1 MRPRL
6 KRLSVVLAA
15 LSIGGAGVVAGVLA
29 APDAHASN
37 NGLSIRPAMGWSS
50 WSFVRRNPT
59 ATIMNAQADAM
70 KHSGLADHG
79 YLYVNLD
86 DFFQK
91 CDANGFVVDNFGRW
105 TPDTGK
111 FPGGI
116 KPVADHIHS
125 LGLKFGL
132 YVTPGIPQN
141 AVTKNTPIEGTSF
154 HAKDIA
160 DTSKTEKNYSCK
172 HMYFIDYSKPGAQEY
187 VNSFANLYASW
198 GVDYLKIDGVG
209 ASDIPDVQAWDKAL
223 RQANR
228 PINYALSNN
237 LPIANATTWKQLSN
251 SWRTQGD
258 VECYCSGQP
267 NGVGYPLTT
276 WAKIASRFNS
286 VSSWQQFAGPGN
298 WPDYDSIEIGSG
310 DQEIQDIA
318 GMSKADIRR
327 TQLTLWAMASAPLLL
342 GTDLTL
348 MDPNQTPNP
357 PAGVA
362 ADKAMLFNDRVVA
375 VDQDGVAAQRIVN
388 SGGGQVF
395 SKKEAD
401 GSFVVALFNTNTSGN
416 LTVSVN
422 WSQVGF
428 TGSGQV
434 TDLWSGASGGTVA
447 NSYSASLRPG
457 EPRLIRVVPGTGG
470 GGGSTVEAET
480 GTLAGATRLSNC
492 AACSGGQKVGFI
504 GNGAANFVTVNGLTP
519 SAAGNRTLTITYLLS
534 GSRSFFVSVN
544 GGTGVEVPL
553 TGTSFSTPV
562 TTTITV
568 NFNAGS
574 NSIKFYNNTAYA
586 PDLDK
591 ISVN

>member
-6 KRLSVVLAA
+6 KKLSIVLGA
-15 LSIGGAGVVAGVLA
+15 LSLGAAGAVAGVLS
-29 APDAHASN
+29 APDAQASN

-59 ATIMNAQADAM
+59 EANMIAQADSM
-70 KHSGLADHG
+70 KNSGLSAHG
-79 YLYVNLD
+79 YQYVNLD
-86 DFFQK
+86 DFFMK
-91 CDANGFVVDNFGRW
+91 CDSNGPVVDGFGRW
-105 TPDTGK
+105 TVDTNRFPHGLK
-111 FPGGI
+111 F
-116 KPVADHIHS
+116 VADHIHG

-132 YVTPGIPQN
+132 YVTPGIPVN
-141 AVTKNTPIEGTSF
+141 AVLKNTPIQGTTL

-160 DTSKTEKNYSCK
+160 DTSKMEKNYNCH
-172 HMYFIDYSKPGAQEY
+172 HMYYINYSKAGAQEY

-209 ASDIPDVQAWDKAL
+209 SFDIPDVQAWATAL
-223 RQANR
+223 KQTGR

-237 LPIANATTWKQLSN
+237 LNIADATTWRKLAN

-267 NGVGYPLTT
+267 NGVGYPLTN
-276 WAKIASRFNS
+276 WSHIAARFNTAA
-286 VSSWQQFAGPGN
+286 SWQPFAGPGGWN
-298 WPDYDSIEIGSG
+298 DLDSIEIGSG
-310 DQEIQDIA
+310 DQEIQSIT
-318 GMSKADIRR
+318 GVSKTDIRR
-327 TQLTLWAMASAPLLL
+327 TQLSLWAMAAAPLLL

-348 MDPNQTPNP
+348 LDPTRTPTP

-362 ADKAMLFNDRVVA
+362 ADKTMLFNDRIIA
-375 VDQDGVAAQRIVN
+375 VDQDGVAAKRIVN

-401 GSFVVALFNTNTSGN
+401 GSFVVALFNTTTTGS

-434 TDLWSGASGGTVA
+434 TNLWSGASGGTVA
-447 NSYSASLRPG
+447 NSYKATLRPA
-457 EPRLIRVVPGTGG
+457 ETRLIRVVPTTGG
-470 GGGSTVEAET
+470 GGGSTAEAEA
-480 GTLAGATRLSNC
+480 GSIAGAARVGSC
-492 AACSGGQKVGFI
+492 AACSGGQKVGYI
-504 GNGAANFVTVNGLTP
+504 GNGSANFVTLSVTP
-519 SAAGNRTLTITYLLS
+519 SAAGSRTLTISYLLN

-544 GGTGVEVPL
+544 GGSAVEVPL
-553 TGTSFSTPV
+553 TGTSFATV
-562 TTTITV
+562 FTKTITV
-568 NFNAGS
+568 TL
-574 NSIKFYNNTAYA
+574 NSGANSVKFFNNTAYA
-586 PDLDK
+586 PDLDR

>member
-1 MRPRL
+1 VRSRL
-6 KRLSVVLAA
+6 KRLSVVLVA
-15 LSIGGAGVVAGVLA
+15 LSTGVAGVVAGVLA

-50 WSFVRRNPT
+50 WSFIRRNPT
-59 ATIMNAQADAM
+59 AANITAQADAM
-70 KHSGLADHG
+70 KNSGLADHG
-79 YLYVNLD
+79 YTYVNLD

-91 CDANGFVVDNFGRW
+91 CDSNGFVVDNFGRW
-105 TPDTGK
+105 TVDTAK

-141 AVTKNTPIEGTSF
+141 AVTRNTPIEGTSF

-160 DTSKTEKNYSCK
+160 DTSKTEKNYNCK
-172 HMYFIDYSKPGAQEY
+172 HMYFIDYAKPGAQEF
-187 VNSFANLYASW
+187 VNSWANLYASW

-223 RQANR
+223 RQTNR
-228 PINYALSNN
+228 PINFALSNN
-237 LPIANATTWKQLSN
+237 LPIANATTWANLSN

-267 NGVGYPLTT
+267 NGVGYPLTR
-276 WAKIASRFNS
+276 WSSIASRFNS
-286 VSSWQQFAGPGN
+286 TASWQQFAGPGHWN
-298 WPDYDSIEIGSG
+298 DYDSIEIGSG

-318 GMSKADIRR
+318 GMSKTDIRR
-327 TQLTLWAMASAPLLL
+327 TQLTLWSMAAAPLLL

-348 MDPNQTPNP
+348 LTAANP

-362 ADKAMLFNDRVVA
+362 ADKAMLFNDRIIA
-375 VDQDGVAAQRIVN
+375 VDQDGVAAKRIIN
-388 SGGGQVF
+388 SGGGQVY

-434 TDLWSGASGGTVA
+434 TDLWSGNSGGTVA
-447 NSYSASLRPG
+447 NSYSATLRPG
-457 EPRLIRVVPGTGG
+457 EPRLIRVVPGNGG
-470 GGGSTVEAET
+470 GGGSTVEAES

-504 GNGAANFVTVNGLTP
+504 GNGAANFVTVNGVTP
-519 SAAGNRTLTITYLLS
+519 SAAGSRTLTITYLLS

-544 GGTGVEVPL
+544 GGAAVEVPL
-553 TGTSFSTPV
+553 TGTSFATPA
-562 TTTITV
+562 TKTITV
-568 NFNAGS
+568 DLNAGA
-574 NSIKFYNNTAYA
+574 NSIKFFNNSAFA

-591 ISVN
+591 ISVD

>member
-1 MRPRL
+1 VRSRL
-6 KRLSVVLAA
+6 KRLSVVLVA
-15 LSIGGAGVVAGVLA
+15 LSTGVAGVVAGVLA

-50 WSFVRRNPT
+50 WSFIRRNPT
-59 ATIMNAQADAM
+59 AANITAQADAM
-70 KHSGLADHG
+70 KNSGLADHG
-79 YLYVNLD
+79 YTYVNLD

-91 CDANGFVVDNFGRW
+91 CDSNGFVVDNFGRW
-105 TPDTGK
+105 TVDTAK

-141 AVTKNTPIEGTSF
+141 AVTSNTPIEGTSF

-160 DTSKTEKNYSCK
+160 DTSKTEKNYNCK
-172 HMYFIDYSKPGAQEY
+172 HMYFIDYAKPGAQEF
-187 VNSFANLYASW
+187 VNSWANLYASW

-223 RQANR
+223 RQTNR
-228 PINYALSNN
+228 PINFALSNN
-237 LPIANATTWKQLSN
+237 LPIANATTWANLSN

-267 NGVGYPLTT
+267 NGVGYPLTR
-276 WAKIASRFNS
+276 WSSIASRFNS
-286 VSSWQQFAGPGN
+286 TASWQQFAGPGHWN
-298 WPDYDSIEIGSG
+298 DYDSIEIGSG

-318 GMSKADIRR
+318 GMSKTDIRR
-327 TQLTLWAMASAPLLL
+327 TQLTLWSMAAAPLLL

-348 MDPNQTPNP
+348 LTAANP

-362 ADKAMLFNDRVVA
+362 ADKAMLFNDRIIA
-375 VDQDGVAAQRIVN
+375 VDQDGVAAKRIIN
-388 SGGGQVF
+388 SGGGQVY

-434 TDLWSGASGGTVA
+434 TDLWSGNSGGTVA
-447 NSYSASLRPG
+447 NSYSATLRPG
-457 EPRLIRVVPGTGG
+457 EPRLIRVVPGNGG
-470 GGGSTVEAET
+470 GGGSTVEAES

-504 GNGAANFVTVNGLTP
+504 GNGAANFVTVNGVTP
-519 SAAGNRTLTITYLLS
+519 SAAGSRTLTITYLLS

-544 GGTGVEVPL
+544 GGAAVEVPL
-553 TGTSFSTPV
+553 TGTSFATPA
-562 TTTITV
+562 TKTITV
-568 NFNAGS
+568 NLNAGA
-574 NSIKFYNNTAYA
+574 NSIKFFNNSAFA

-591 ISVN
+591 ISVD